1 MADGI
6 SAIVKGTKEVGAM
19 LGEMQVASNEGTR
32 VALKKA
38 TSYTRGRIKGGMRG
52 RPRWAHKGPDKATG
66 APAFR
71 IERTPDHVPRG
82 GGPGRLTGNLTRSI
96 RTSRRARA
104 EGVGRWSQVVMA
116 GGRGGYQNRYK
127 GRVEADYPYFKPG
140 VDKATPKVHA
150 IFEGAWAAATNGK
163 RIGR

>member
-6 SAIVKGTKEVGAM
+6 GAVIKGVGEVGAR
-19 LGEMQVASNEGTR
+19 LGEMQVASNEATR

-38 TSYTRGRIKGGMRG
+38 TSYTRSRIKGGMRG
-52 RPRWAHKGPDKATG
+52 GPRWAHKGPDKATG

-82 GGPGRLTGNLTRSI
+82 GGPGQLTGSLARSI

-104 EGVGRWSQVVMA
+104 QGIGTWTQVVMA

-127 GRVEADYPYFKPG
+127 ATVEGTNPYFKPG
-140 VDKATPKVHA
+140 VDKATPKVHG
-150 IFEGAWAAATNGK
+150 IFEAAWGAAVNGK
-163 RIGR
+163 KA